1 MLSMLYKVKK
11 FHSRAEEIGRQQL
24 NLDILMPRSFLQSS
38 ENEKWWESDS
48 LEKTVETVV
57 DASPLNV
64 EITGYGL
71 LIYVHR
77 TLTQDAIP
85 IMRWLVR
92 QRNQH
97 GGFQST
103 QVRHK
108 EWKSNCL
115 YILCGLRFVERSHS
129 PFSVSARMY

>member
-1 MLSMLYKVKK
+1 MHVVLLIIIYKACNVNLSTWEGT
-11 FHSRAEEIGRQQL
+11 RAQL
-24 NLDILMPRSFLQSS
+24 EYIIYIFICLKIFNQFS
-38 ENEKWWESDS
+38 ENEKWWETAP
-48 LEKTVETVV
+48 LKRTVETVV
-57 DASPLNV
+57 DATPLDV

-85 IMRWLVR
+85 IMRWLTR

-103 QVRHK
+103 QVR
-108 EWKSNCL
+108 
-115 YILCGLRFVERSHS
+115 
-129 PFSVSARMY
+129 